1 MTKKKRVRTEEQ
13 KARRREWREANK
25 EKIVAQQKIRS
36 ARRYSLKKEE
46 VTEANKLWVKN
57 NKEAVKQSVQNLVRM
72 SKFDKPFR
80 PDIDSRIYRLLFE
93 PDTPLTPIE
102 LRKSI
107 SDVLVRHEPRISLVE
122 IDVQRSVSDSAY
134 NITIR
139 YQIINT
145 PSIEAVKIQLERLV

>member
-1 MTKKKRVRTEEQ
+1 MAGQANNERYKDLDLDFTAHPVTGDVVQ
-13 KARRREWREANK
+13 KH
-25 EKIVAQQKIRS
+25 
-36 ARRYSLKKEE
+36 
-46 VTEANKLWVKN
+46 